1 MLCVRARDTQSLTR
15 SFAAHPR
22 QKKLVEE
29 KWSSPKFIGEIDV
42 LLCDGG
48 KQALMRHN
56 RAHGEGERQ
65 CIPFIRFSID
75 FYHLSLSLSCVC
87 VSVDTTH
94 IIIIL
99 FFCVLCQA
107 RQKTKSSPHPFGR
120 VPRRGA
126 ARAAPGGQYT
136 STEAYR
142 VPRAGRAGQQVPGR
156 VGSARKAGRPRA
168 RGQMRNLPPPGARAS
183 LPNTPRAGQD
193 DAARVRGGRAGSTS
207 AIIAPRA
214 P

>member
-1 MLCVRARDTQSLTR
+1 LLCVRARDTQSLTR

-48 KQALMRHN
+48 EQALMRHD
-56 RAHGEGERQ
+56 RAHGEGDRQ
-65 CIPFIRFSID
+65 CIPVIRFSIE
-75 FYHLSLSLSCVC
+75 FYHLSLSLASACR
-87 VSVDTTH
+87 STQPTSSY
-94 IIIIL
+94 

-120 VPRRGA
+120 VPRRKA
-126 ARAAPGGQYT
+126 ARAPPGGQYT

-168 RGQMRNLPPPGARAS
+168 RGQKRNLPPPARAS

-193 DAARVRGGRAGSTS
+193 DAARAHKDPLYVPS
-207 AIIAPRA
+207 ATAAARSP
-214 P
+214 

>member
-1 MLCVRARDTQSLTR
+1 MHTFYTI
-15 SFAAHPR
+15 F
-22 QKKLVEE
+22 
-29 KWSSPKFIGEIDV
+29 
-42 LLCDGG
+42 
-48 KQALMRHN
+48 N
-56 RAHGEGERQ
+56 R
-65 CIPFIRFSID
+65 FLS
-75 FYHLSLSLSCVC
+75 SLSLSCVC

-120 VPRRGA
+120 VPRREA

-136 STEAYR
+136 STEAHR
-142 VPRAGRAGQQVPGR
+142 VPRAGRAGQQMPGR

-183 LPNTPRAGQD
+183 LPSTPRAGQD
-193 DAARVRGGRAGSTS
+193 DAARAHKDPLYAPS
-207 AIIAPRA
+207 ATTAARSP
-214 P
+214 